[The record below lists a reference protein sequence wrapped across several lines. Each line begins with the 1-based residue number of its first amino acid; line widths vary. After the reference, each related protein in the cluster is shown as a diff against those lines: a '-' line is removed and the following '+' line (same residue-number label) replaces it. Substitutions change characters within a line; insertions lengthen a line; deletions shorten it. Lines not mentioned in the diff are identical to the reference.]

1 MMKMDLMHM
10 DEQGS
15 FRNMVI
21 ATVAGYG
28 SEEKKATLQVKLPY
42 MEDGK
47 DLLEGVELLLP
58 YGGAGF
64 GFLCRPEIG
73 DQVMVLF
80 TGETGRRAVA
90 IGCIA
95 ANDSSLW
102 NACSEKNEQK
112 QWHMKNGMQL
122 SIWDEQ
128 DASKMEVTCKD
139 TSLKLDE
146 KEQLLSVQLKDS
158 TLHIDG
164 KNGSI
169 ALDAEKELTLHCGN
183 SSITMK
189 KDGSI
194 TLEGKNLQIKGQTLT
209 SETKMD
215 TKFSGQKLKLEAK
228 LDVAVKG
235 NSGVKISASGITEVQ
250 GGLVKL
256 G

>member
-1 MMKMDLMHM
+1 
-10 DEQGS
+10 
-15 FRNMVI
+15 
-21 ATVAGYG
+21 
-28 SEEKKATLQVKLPY
+28 
-42 MEDGK
+42 
-47 DLLEGVELLLP
+47 
-58 YGGAGF
+58 
-64 GFLCRPEIG
+64 
-73 DQVMVLF
+73 
-80 TGETGRRAVA
+80 
-90 IGCIA
+90 
-95 ANDSSLW
+95 
-102 NACSEKNEQK
+102 
-112 QWHMKNGMQL
+112 
-122 SIWDEQ
+122 
-128 DASKMEVTCKD
+128 MEVTCKD

>member
-1 MMKMDLMHM
+1 
-10 DEQGS
+10 
-15 FRNMVI
+15 
-21 ATVAGYG
+21 
-28 SEEKKATLQVKLPY
+28 
-42 MEDGK
+42 
-47 DLLEGVELLLP
+47 
-58 YGGAGF
+58 
-64 GFLCRPEIG
+64 
-73 DQVMVLF
+73 MVLF
-80 TGETGRRAVA
+80 TGETARRAVA

-128 DASKMEVTCKD
+128 NASKMEVTCKD